1 MPRESDRSA
10 RPYLSPL
17 TKSNEGDVIIKGA
30 NALDASRG
38 QTAILIGDPQ
48 GGTIV
53 HALHAVLGRR
63 IRLLLPVGLEKR
75 VHGDLHELAGVLN
88 LPGVQGPRLLPVP
101 GEVVTEIEA
110 LKMLTGAQAHLV
122 AAGGVCGAEGAV
134 WLAVTGSAEELR
146 ETEKIMAAVSEE
158 PPFSL

>member
-1 MPRESDRSA
+1 
-10 RPYLSPL
+10 
-17 TKSNEGDVIIKGA
+17 
-30 NALDASRG
+30 
-38 QTAILIGDPQ
+38 
-48 GGTIV
+48 
-53 HALHAVLGRR
+53 
-63 IRLLLPVGLEKR
+63 VGLEKR